1 MITVYCSLF
10 TDNIYLCTVK
20 KLKKILGFVKP
31 YKRYATLT
39 IIFNLLSAIFSVV
52 SLVMFIPVLNI
63 LFDTQ
68 NVDTITSN
76 PSLTESIKSNF
87 YILIRE
93 IIEKSGKFTALVY
106 VSVFIVFLFFLKN
119 LFRYLAMYFLAP
131 IRNGVVKDIRND
143 LYYQIT
149 ILPLAYYSEQ
159 RKGDIMSR
167 MTQDVQEVQW
177 TIMTSLEML
186 FREPISIILFLV
198 SMAMISPELTL
209 FVAILFPISGLLIAK
224 IGSSLKKTSA
234 KGQSSMGE
242 LLSNIEETI
251 SGLRII
257 KAFNAIGHVN
267 QRFKNTNQQY
277 TKLMNRLFRKRDLAS
292 PLSEFLAIIVV
303 GIVLLYGGTLILSNN
318 EKALEASVFLTY
330 ILMFSQLI
338 NPVKSFT
345 DAYSNIQKGA
355 ASVERIEQVL
365 AADEVIVEKPDA
377 HSISGFNQSIQ
388 YKDVSFVYEKEKV
401 LHDINITIEKGK
413 TIALVGPSGAGKS
426 TMVDLLPRFYDCTEG
441 ELKIDG
447 LNVKDYKINDLRRL
461 MGIVTQET
469 ILFNDSIFNNIAFGM
484 ENVTMEMVE
493 NAAKIA
499 NAHEF
504 ISQMEHGYQTNI
516 GDRGMKLSGGQ
527 KQRLSIARAVLMNP
541 PVLILDEATSSLDT
555 ESERLVQDAL
565 VNLMKNRTSV
575 IIAHRL
581 STVQF
586 ADEIIVLQNGHI
598 VERGTHS
605 SLIQL
610 NGVYQKL
617 CELQTFS

>member
-1 MITVYCSLF
+1 
-10 TDNIYLCTVK
+10 VK

-31 YKRYATLT
+31 YKRYAILT
-39 IIFNLLSAIFSVV
+39 IVFNLLSAVFSVV

-63 LFDTQ
+63 LFGIQKVVTYAPPFALSADSLKL
-68 NVDTITSN
+68 NFLKFVSDLIVKYG
-76 PSLTESIKSNF
+76 SLTALI
-87 YILIRE
+87 YI
-93 IIEKSGKFTALVY
+93 SLV
-106 VSVFIVFLFFLKN
+106 VIFLFFLKN
-119 LFRYLAMYFLAP
+119 MFRYLGMYFLAP
-131 IRNGVVKDIRND
+131 IRNGVVKDIRNE
-143 LYYQIT
+143 LYLQIM

-186 FREPISIILFLV
+186 FREPISIVLFLV
-198 SMAMISPELTL
+198 SMVMISPELTL
-209 FVAILFPISGLLIAK
+209 FVVILFPVSGFLIAK
-224 IGSSLKKTSA
+224 IGSSLRRTSE
-234 KGQSSMGE
+234 KGQSRMGE

-257 KAFNAIGHVN
+257 KAFNAIDNVN
-267 QRFKNTNQQY
+267 QRFKNINQQY
-277 TKLMNRLFRKRDLAS
+277 TRLMNRLFRKRDLAS
-292 PLSEFLAIIVV
+292 PLSEFMAIIVV
-303 GIVLLYGGTLILSNN
+303 GAVLIYGGTLILTQN
-318 EKALEASVFLTY
+318 ENALQPTVFITY
-330 ILMFSQLI
+330 LVMFSQLI

-365 AADEVIVEKPDA
+365 SADEVIVEKPDA
-377 HSISGFNQSIQ
+377 HAITSFNHSIQ
-388 YKDVSFVYEKEKV
+388 YKDVSFIYEKEKV
-401 LHDINITIEKGK
+401 LHNINITIEKGK

-441 ELKIDG
+441 ELIIDG
-447 LNVKDYKINDLRRL
+447 FNVKDYKINDLRRL

-484 ENVTMEMVE
+484 EDVTMEMVE

-586 ADEIIVLQNGHI
+586 AYEIIVLQNGHI
-598 VERGTHS
+598 VERGTHN
-605 SLIQL
+605 SLLQL
-610 NGVYQKL
+610 NGVYHKL

>member
-1 MITVYCSLF
+1 M
-10 TDNIYLCTVK
+10 
-20 KLKKILGFVKP
+20 KKILSFVKP

-63 LFDTQ
+63 LFGIQKVVTYA
-68 NVDTITSN
+68 
-76 PSLTESIKSNF
+76 PPFALTADSIKLNF
-87 YILIRE
+87 LKFVSDLIV
-93 IIEKSGKFTALVY
+93 KNGSLTALVY
-106 VSVFIVFLFFLKN
+106 ISLMVIFLFFLKN
-119 LFRYLAMYFLAP
+119 MFRYLGMYFLAP
-131 IRNGVVKDIRND
+131 IRNGVVKDIRNE
-143 LYYQIT
+143 LYLQIM

-198 SMAMISPELTL
+198 SMVMISPELTL
-209 FVAILFPISGLLIAK
+209 FVVVLFPISGFLIAK
-224 IGSSLKKTSA
+224 IGSSLRRTSE
-234 KGQSSMGE
+234 KGQSRMGE

-257 KAFNAIGHVN
+257 KAFNAIDNVN
-267 QRFKNTNQQY
+267 QRFKNINLQY

-292 PLSEFLAIIVV
+292 PLSEFMAIIVV
-303 GIVLLYGGTLILSNN
+303 GAVLIYGGTLILTKN
-318 EKALEASVFLTY
+318 EDALLPTVFITY
-330 ILMFSQLI
+330 LVMFSQLI

-377 HSISGFNQSIQ
+377 HSISVFNQSIQ
-388 YKDVSFVYEKEKV
+388 YKNVSFVYEKEKV
-401 LHDINITIEKGK
+401 LHNINITIEKGK

-441 ELKIDG
+441 ELIIDG
-447 LNVKDYKINDLRRL
+447 INVKDYKINDLRRL

-504 ISQMEHGYQTNI
+504 ISQMENGYQTNI

-598 VERGTHS
+598 VERGTHN